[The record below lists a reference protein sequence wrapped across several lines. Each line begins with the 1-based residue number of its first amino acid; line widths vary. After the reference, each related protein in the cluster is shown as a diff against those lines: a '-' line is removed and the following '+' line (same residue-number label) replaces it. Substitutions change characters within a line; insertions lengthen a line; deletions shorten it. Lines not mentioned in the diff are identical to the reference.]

1 MKIYLLLLF
10 LLTGCAVYETS
21 PVVYS
26 PPQII
31 VAPPPRIIVAPPPVY
46 IYPHFDGGSFYYRPY
61 PYRPHSIY
69 PKRW

>member
-1 MKIYLLLLF
+1 MKIYLLLLLL

-21 PVVYS
+21 PVVYA

-31 VAPPPRIIVAPPPVY
+31 VAPRQIIVAPPPVY

-69 PKRW
+69 PRRW

>member
-1 MKIYLLLLF
+1 MKIYLLLLLL

-21 PVVYS
+21 PVVYA
-26 PPQII
+26 PPQ
-31 VAPPPRIIVAPPPVY
+31 IIVAPPPVY

>member
-1 MKIYLLLLF
+1 MKIYLLLLLL

-21 PVVYS
+21 PVVY
-26 PPQII
+26 
-31 VAPPPRIIVAPPPVY
+31 APRQIIVAPPPVY